1 MACTGCEAK
10 IPTYTEG
17 GVSGLKPQALRAPA
31 VGYSHTIV
39 PTVGPQFAGA
49 QGVDTY
55 SARLEVDLGTAAGTC
70 TGSPCAESASCEIA
84 LLVRL
89 VVLVSVV
96 GRERAVPTLLFD
108 FTPPWGGSGVTLTA
122 STAAIASRDGESDAT
137 VWRVEH
143 TAAFTLGP
151 GCGDA
156 IEVAIADSAF
166 AVNSGLSG
174 AWTKT
179 AGTTGDDAT
188 LNIHTECEPCC
199 FDYKLTKSQ
208 GTASASAEPR

>member
-31 VGYSHTIV
+31 VGYTHTIT
-39 PTVGPQFAGA
+39 PAVGPQFAGS

-70 TGSPCAESASCEIA
+70 TGTPCTESASCEIA

-96 GRERAVPTLLFD
+96 GRGRAVPTLRFD
-108 FTPPWGGSGVTLTA
+108 FTPPWGGAGVTLTA
-122 STAAIASRDGESDAT
+122 SAAVVATRDSAT
-137 VWRVEH
+137 DTTSWAVEH
-143 TAAFTLGP
+143 TAAFTLEP

-166 AVNSGLSG
+166 AVNTGLSG

-199 FDYKLTKSQ
+199 SDYKITKTQ